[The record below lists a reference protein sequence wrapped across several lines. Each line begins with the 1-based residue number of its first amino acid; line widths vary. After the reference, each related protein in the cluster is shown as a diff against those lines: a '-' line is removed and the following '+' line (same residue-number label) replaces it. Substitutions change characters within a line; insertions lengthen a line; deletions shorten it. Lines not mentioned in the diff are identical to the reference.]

1 VSAVA
6 DTNDDDDDNIVPIE
20 SSVDWKQLSP
30 LKNAAPVD
38 DDTFFQASRLNA
50 DRLLARQA
58 FHDSAVFRWTVM
70 MAEMQTNFWRKAE
83 KIIRDGEAPSPLF
96 AFWYKNPHTSEV
108 FRHLAYL
115 TYTEQKISPSRLH
128 KHLALSYP
136 FLRQV
141 LGDAKELGYINDD
154 FTLSNESAKLHW
166 DRVTQILQAP
176 SVRKFARGAHV
187 LGLLETMDPDILA
200 GAEIEDLGDW
210 LDEDGA

>member
-1 VSAVA
+1 MA
-6 DTNDDDDDNIVPIE
+6 DTNEGDNII
-20 SSVDWKQLSP
+20 SLTTDSHSTSP
-30 LKNAAPVD
+30 SIDAAPSD
-38 DDTFFQASRLNA
+38 DATFFQASRLNA

-58 FHDSAVFRWTVM
+58 FHDSSVFRWTVM
-70 MAEMQTNFWRKAE
+70 MAEMQMNFRRKAE
-83 KIIRDGEAPSPLF
+83 QIVRDGEAPSPLF
-96 AFWYKNPHTSEV
+96 AFWYKNPQTIDV
-108 FRHLAYL
+108 FMHLAYL
-115 TYTEQKISPSRLH
+115 TYTERKISPSRLH

-187 LGLLETMDPDILA
+187 LGLMETMDPDILA